1 MAADH
6 ASATADETFSSDSP
20 ASEVLQSGFLGA
32 AMSALSN
39 LMAAPSA
46 SASAR
51 KGGRHAAAGALDGL
65 LSSNNWPLLAAGA
78 ALAVGAAALLWACL
92 SPSSPCG
99 RGTTKKRTTRDRP
112 PHLQPL
118 LVELR
123 NNKVGRVQGLDWAA
137 KNLKTDADGDEAHEF
152 LGPF

>member
-1 MAADH
+1 MSDVSLPDPPAANQDKDEPI
-6 ASATADETFSSDSP
+6 ATSPSESPQSSD
-20 ASEVLQSGFLGA
+20 GD
-32 AMSALSN
+32 
-39 LMAAPSA
+39 
-46 SASAR
+46 AR
-51 KGGRHAAAGALDGL
+51 DSAAAGAWGGL
-65 LSSNNWPLLAAGA
+65 LSSTPSWTLLAAGA
-78 ALAVGAAALLWACL
+78 ALTLGVGALLWACL

-99 RGTTKKRTTRDRP
+99 RGRGGSSKKRPARPLP